1 MTDRRTERSW
11 TVDVHPFDIAESVVT
26 RELWNEVHA
35 NADQDE
41 PAGFPVVEVTWREA
55 IMFCNRLSQ
64 QHALVPVYEVEVVES
79 PAATGWTPHDRP
91 APDDWRVTWR
101 HGANGYRLPTEA
113 EWQIACQA
121 GTRGPNY
128 AKLHEIAWFADNS
141 DERLHPVKGK
151 MPNAWGVF
159 DMLGGVWEWNWD
171 VYDLD
176 VYGAYRVIR
185 GGGWADE
192 AWSCRAGVRRRTHP
206 SARFDDLGFRLA
218 RSVTQ

>member
-41 PAGFPVVEVTWREA
+41 PAGFPVVE
-55 IMFCNRLSQ
+55 
-64 QHALVPVYEVEVVES
+64 
-79 PAATGWTPHDRP
+79 
-91 APDDWRVTWR
+91 VTWR